1 MSKVYW
7 TMKNGEKISVDDMDV
22 QHLRN
27 ALKMVIRNI
36 QNRKVKPEK
45 QIGNIES
52 SFLEEEYKDW
62 ENDFYDDF
70 LNTN

>member
-1 MSKVYW
+1 
-7 TMKNGEKISVDDMDV
+7 MKNGEKISVDDMDV